1 VGHEYTA
8 IEMMLLEQ
16 SKTALSED
24 GEKKSGRTLG
34 GSMKLV
40 LNRGAKPT
48 KNAYPARLRPRT
60 LHTPYSAHEYT

>member
-1 VGHEYTA
+1 
-8 IEMMLLEQ
+8 
-16 SKTALSED
+16 
-24 GEKKSGRTLG
+24 
-34 GSMKLV
+34 MKLV